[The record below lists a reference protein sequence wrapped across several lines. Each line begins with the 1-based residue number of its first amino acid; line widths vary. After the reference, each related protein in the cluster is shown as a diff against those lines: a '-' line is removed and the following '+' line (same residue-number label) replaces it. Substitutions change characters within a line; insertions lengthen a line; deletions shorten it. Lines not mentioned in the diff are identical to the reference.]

1 MILLYCTEKT
11 HITKNIFSS
20 GHWQTFN
27 YEKLPYAK
35 NSKQKQK
42 NINRMLLLEALWH
55 SLGNINKL
63 KEHV

>member
-35 NSKQKQK
+35 NSKQKTEK
-42 NINRMLLLEALWH
+42 ILIECCC
-55 SLGNINKL
+55 L
-63 KEHV
+63 KHCGIVWAI